1 MKRLIPKS
9 RFSGRPATADSV
21 RHRIKISGTD
31 KTNIPLLTR
40 CQNAWDNLSDF
51 RATRLRNFRYVF
63 GDQWGDI
70 VTDKD
75 GNMIKERERIAKR
88 TGGVALQ
95 NNHLFKIVNT
105 LAGLYAKTAT
115 LPVCFARKKGAD
127 AKSQMMTD
135 ALQTNWEN
143 NLMKDVLTSEMI
155 EFICGGC
162 SVVAEEWSSHDHVDD
177 SYTYVVNPSYFFY
190 ESKANDP
197 RHWDDSLIG
206 EIRDYTLG
214 ELAAVLAESEYDYRQ
229 LKEIYSPWLN
239 RADTVG
245 IQQTDRF
252 KDESFDT
259 PPSADLCRTYH
270 VWTLEYKPRYRCV
283 DIMDPDDPLYRIEIE
298 DLPIIKKENEERIRM
313 GTEQGLPLEDIPLI
327 EYSYIIDL
335 YWHFQMLSPDG
346 RVLTE
351 YDTPYEHKS
360 HPYVY
365 KLHYLVNG
373 KTVPFISVIIDQQRY
388 INRLI
393 MLNDL
398 AIQSAVKG
406 VKMIPKDVIPEGMS
420 NREFAEQFV
429 EIGGFIFYEPSKNG
443 SKPEVITSNS
453 TNIGTAELLQL
464 QLSFIND
471 ITSVSEALQGKTPS
485 GSTAASRYAMETQ
498 NSTTSIATLLTKF
511 STFEGDIARK
521 KMKTIH
527 QYYQSPRN
535 ISMERSSG
543 YATYSEYDPK
553 EVQDIDFKVS
563 IKESAESP
571 VARMMLNDTVKEL
584 WMAGAI
590 SAEQMLSL
598 SYYPGS
604 EQILQSIQSNK
615 QAVEQGNEVQGIPME
630 QMSAL
635 NGQVDENAVNK
646 TRQAL
651 MSA

>member
-9 RFSGRPATADSV
+9 RFSGRPTTADSV

-31 KTNIPLLTR
+31 KTNIPLITR
-40 CQNAWDNLSDF
+40 CQNAWENLSDF

-70 VTDKD
+70 VRDED
-75 GNMIKERERIAKR
+75 GNRIKERDRIAKR

-162 SVVAEEWSSHDHVDD
+162 AVVAEEWSSHDHVDD

-229 LKEIYSPWLN
+229 LEEIYAPWLN

-270 VWTLEYKPRYRCV
+270 IWTLEYKPRYRCV

-313 GTEQGLPLEDIPLI
+313 GTGQGLPLEDIPLI

-511 STFEGDIARK
+511 STFENDIARK

-571 VARMMLNDTVKEL
+571 VARMMLNDMVKEL

-630 QMSAL
+630 QMSAI
-635 NGQVDENAVNK
+635 NGQVDQNAVDK

>member
-9 RFSGRPATADSV
+9 RFSRRPTTVDSV
-21 RHRIKISGTD
+21 KHRIKISGTD
-31 KTNIPLLTR
+31 KTNIPLLSR
-40 CQNAWDNLSDF
+40 CQNAWENLSDF

-70 VTDKD
+70 VVDKD
-75 GNMIKERERIAKR
+75 GERVKERDRIARR

-115 LPVCFARKKGAD
+115 LPVCFARQKDAD
-127 AKSQMMTD
+127 TKSQMMTD

-162 SVVAEEWSSHDHVDD
+162 AVVTEEWSSHDDIED

-214 ELAAVLAESEYDYRQ
+214 ELASVLAESEYDYRQ
-229 LKEIYSPWLN
+229 LEEIYSSWLN
-239 RADTVG
+239 RMENLGT
-245 IQQTDRF
+245 QQTDRF
-252 KDESFDT
+252 MDESFDT
-259 PPSADLCRTYH
+259 PY
-270 VWTLEYKPRYRCV
+270 EY
-283 DIMDPDDPLYRIEIE
+283 
-298 DLPIIKKENEERIRM
+298 
-313 GTEQGLPLEDIPLI
+313 
-327 EYSYIIDL
+327 
-335 YWHFQMLSPDG
+335 
-346 RVLTE
+346 
-351 YDTPYEHKS
+351 KS
-360 HPYVY
+360 HPYIY

-373 KTVPFISVIIDQQRY
+373 RTVPFISVIIDQQRY

-406 VKMIPKDVIPEGMS
+406 VKMIPKDSVPDGMS

-429 EIGGFIFYEPSKNG
+429 EIGSFIFYEPSKSGN
-443 SKPEVITSNS
+443 KPEVITSNS
-453 TNIGTAELLQL
+453 TNIGTTELLQL

-511 STFEGDIARK
+511 STFEAEIARK

-535 ISMERSSG
+535 ISMERSAG
-543 YATYSEYDPK
+543 YATYNEYDPK
-553 EVQDIDFKVS
+553 TVQDIDFKVN

-571 VARMMLNDTVKEL
+571 VARMMLNDLVKEL

-604 EQILQSIQSNK
+604 DQILQSIQSNK
-615 QAVEQGNEVQGIPME
+615 QAVEQGGNIQGIPSD
-630 QMSAL
+630 QMNAI
-635 NGQVDENAVNK
+635 NGQVDQDTLNK
-646 TRQAL
+646 ARQAL